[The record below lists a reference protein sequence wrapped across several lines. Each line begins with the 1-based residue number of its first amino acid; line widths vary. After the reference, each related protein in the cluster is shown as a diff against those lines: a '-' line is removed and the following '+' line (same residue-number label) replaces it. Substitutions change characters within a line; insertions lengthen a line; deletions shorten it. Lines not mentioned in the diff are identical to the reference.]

1 MSKRPQVDFGQQ
13 ISKRTGGGGRGEGG
27 DKEGTT
33 TDSLSLLTPTHLL
46 SHWPTRL
53 SPHPGV
59 QRGSANSF
67 LVLFH

>member
-13 ISKRTGGGGRGEGG
+13 ISKRTGGEEEREEIKG
-27 DKEGTT
+27 GTT

-46 SHWPTRL
+46 SHWPTQL